1 MCVHFCIGLFDFLLK
16 DKRLLD
22 YLNLFSPSK
31 YEKDNKTTLKYFWWL
46 KKLRMK
52 RSSVL
57 FAVSI
62 ENPKTLR
69 NLRWK
74 KYIVLSVKNKKKIK
88 NPEIYIFFMKH

>member
-1 MCVHFCIGLFDFLLK
+1 
-16 DKRLLD
+16 
-22 YLNLFSPSK
+22 
-31 YEKDNKTTLKYFWWL
+31 
-46 KKLRMK
+46 MK

-62 ENPKTLR
+62 ESPKTLR

-74 KYIVLSVKNKKKIK
+74 KYIVLSVKNKKKVK